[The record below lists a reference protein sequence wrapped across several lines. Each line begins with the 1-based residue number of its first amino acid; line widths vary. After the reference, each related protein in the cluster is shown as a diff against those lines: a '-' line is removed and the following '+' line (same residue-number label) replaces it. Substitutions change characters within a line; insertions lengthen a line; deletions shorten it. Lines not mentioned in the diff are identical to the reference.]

1 MNRICQDELT
11 CYYIINTCIEFEFQD
26 LHRTGC
32 TDFSRAKQAKLKSVL
47 VAYGR
52 WNPSVGYCQGFN
64 MIGAMLL
71 EMTGDET
78 LTLKVLIFLIEGVLP
93 QGI

>member
-1 MNRICQDELT
+1 M
-11 CYYIINTCIEFEFQD
+11 
-26 LHRTGC
+26 
-32 TDFSRAKQAKLKSVL
+32 LKRVL
-47 VAYGR
+47 VSYSR

-71 EMTGDET
+71 QMTSGNET

-93 QGI
+93 QGKYNEIGMHNKNVLSC

>member
-1 MNRICQDELT
+1 M
-11 CYYIINTCIEFEFQD
+11 
-26 LHRTGC
+26 
-32 TDFSRAKQAKLKSVL
+32 LKRVL
-47 VAYGR
+47 VSYSR

-71 EMTGDET
+71 QMTSGDET

-93 QGI
+93 QGKKSYGIL